1 MREAPAVAANQCR
14 GAQRGATVTD
24 MAKNLGDSRDTTAM
38 DRMYEIA
45 EAQGGYLSAA
55 QAIAAGIP
63 RSTLTYQ
70 AREGSA
76 LERVAQGVYRLR
88 RFPTAPHGHVIAA
101 WLAMANAD
109 AVVSHESAL
118 ELLDLTDL
126 IADKIHLTLPRAK
139 RGLQTPAGVRAHFTA
154 RPIEGRQRRWIQGV
168 PVTTVER
175 TLADLL
181 RAGGWT
187 EQIDLAVRQA
197 IQRGLTTPRR
207 LIADLPTKWQSRL
220 QAALD
225 EARA

>member
-1 MREAPAVAANQCR
+1 
-14 GAQRGATVTD
+14 
-24 MAKNLGDSRDTTAM
+24 MAKDLGVSRDTTAM
-38 DRMYEIA
+38 DRMYGIA

-88 RFPTAPHGHVIAA
+88 RFPTPPHGHVIAA
-101 WLAMANAD
+101 WLAVARAD

-118 ELLDLTDL
+118 ELLDLTDV
-126 IADKIHLTLPRAK
+126 IADHVHLTLPRAK
-139 RGLQTPAGVRAHFTA
+139 RGLRTPRGVRAHFTA
-154 RPIEGRQRRWIQGV
+154 RPIERRQRRQVQGI

-181 RAGGWT
+181 RTGGWT

-197 IQRGLTTPRR
+197 VERGLTTPRR
-207 LIADLPTKWQSRL
+207 LINELPRRWHSRL